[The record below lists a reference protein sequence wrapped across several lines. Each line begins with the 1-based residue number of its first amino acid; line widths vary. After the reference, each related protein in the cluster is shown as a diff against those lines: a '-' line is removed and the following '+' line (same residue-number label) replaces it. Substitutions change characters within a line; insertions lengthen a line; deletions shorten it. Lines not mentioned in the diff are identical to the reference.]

1 MKTLRRIWKRVLNS
15 VTGRS
20 GEQRLRE
27 EMEEHVAMQTEEN
40 LRAGMSAVEA
50 RRQALLKWGAREA
63 VREQYHAEK
72 GLPGLETIVH
82 DLRDAM
88 RHLRKAPGFSAT
100 VIITLALGIGA
111 TTAIFTLVHQVMLKS
126 LPVAKPDELWRIGDK
141 IRCCN
146 WGGYTQGYDGDFAL
160 FSWEAYKNFRE
171 HTPEFADLA
180 ALQAGN
186 APLGVRRAGSQAAV
200 QTFNGQEV
208 SGNFFRTL
216 GVQPWIGRM
225 MTDADDQI
233 GAPPVAV
240 MSYRTWEI
248 KYGSDPSVVGGSFQL
263 NGHAF
268 TVIGVTPPGFYGAK
282 LSGSQMPDFW
292 LPITAE
298 DILGGPVSRIKRA
311 NENYL
316 DILGRVRPGVS
327 STALEAK
334 LRVQFHDW
342 LARHVPDMEPI
353 EKQLWQKQTLHL
365 SPGGAGVAVMRDQ
378 YEDGLKLLLIAAG
391 CVLLVACGNMAN
403 LMLARGLRNRTQI
416 SVRVAM
422 GASRLRLVRSALVES
437 VMLAVI
443 GGAFGIAVAYAGTR
457 LILHLAFQIGGP
469 NNYVPVSA
477 EPSWPVLLFTLG
489 LSIFTGVVFGTAP
502 AWMTTHADP
511 VEALRG
517 ANRSVGRGR
526 TWAQKAL
533 VIAQAAMSLVLLS
546 AAALLIQSLRNLKHQ
561 DFGFDMHGRYI
572 AWINPTLGS
581 YKPEQMEQVYRR
593 VDEGLMKIPGVRM
606 VAPALYAPMTGDSWN
621 SGVRIQGSPEPG
633 PKENTSAGWARV
645 MPGFFDA
652 IGAKMVMGRALNE
665 DDTAATRV
673 VAVVNEA
680 FVKRFF
686 KDRNPIGQHFGF
698 GRLKDASTYEIVGVV
713 RDIRYMTDDYKEPV
727 GPMAWVSELQT
738 PHFDDPKQLEGE
750 KFSHFLYNIVI
761 WAPGDPPG
769 MEDKV
774 RKAIASVDP
783 NLVLYAVD
791 PYESVVSADFQQEN
805 MIATLTSL
813 FGLLGLVLAAV
824 GLYGVMTYSVEQ
836 RTNEIGLRMAL
847 GADRK
852 DVVSMVLKGAFW
864 QIGLGLGIGI
874 PLAIEAGRL
883 MKDQLF
889 GVQPWNP
896 AMLLAAAGML
906 AAAAVVASLVPVRR
920 AVGVEPMVALRN
932 E

>member
-1 MKTLRRIWKRVLNS
+1 ML
-15 VTGRS
+15 
-20 GEQRLRE
+20 
-27 EMEEHVAMQTEEN
+27 A
-40 LRAGMSAVEA
+40 
-50 RRQALLKWGAREA
+50 
-63 VREQYHAEK
+63 
-72 GLPGLETIVH
+72 
-82 DLRDAM
+82 DLRDAV
-88 RHLRKAPGFSAT
+88 RQLRKAPGFTAT
-100 VIITLALGIGA
+100 VVITLALGIGA

-126 LPVAKPDELWRIGDK
+126 LPVTKPEELWRIGDK

-146 WGGYTQGYDGDFAL
+146 WGGYTQGFDNDFAL

-186 APLGVRRAGSQAAV
+186 APLGVRRAGSQTAV

-225 MTDADDQI
+225 MTDADDRAA
-233 GAPPVAV
+233 APPVAV
-240 MSYRTWEI
+240 MSYRTWEM
-248 KYGSDPSVVGGSFQL
+248 KFGSDPSVVGGSFQL

-282 LSGSQMPDFW
+282 LSGNGMPDFW
-292 LPITAE
+292 MPISAE
-298 DILGGPVSRIKRA
+298 DILAGPVSRIKRA

-316 DILGRVRPGVS
+316 DILGRVRPGVDPKS
-327 STALEAK
+327 LEAK
-334 LRVQFHDW
+334 LQVELHEW
-342 LARHVPDMEPI
+342 LASHVADMEPV
-353 EKQLWQKQTLHL
+353 EKQIWQKQTLHL
-365 SPGGAGVAVMRDQ
+365 APGGGGVAVMRDQ
-378 YEDGLKLLLIAAG
+378 YQDGLKLLLIAAG
-391 CVLLVACGNMAN
+391 CVLLVACGNLAN
-403 LMLARGLRNRTQI
+403 LMLARGLKNRGQV

-422 GASRLRLVRSALVES
+422 GASRLRLVRRALVES
-437 VMLAVI
+437 VLLAVI
-443 GGAFGIAVAYAGTR
+443 GGAFGVGVAYGGTR
-457 LILHLAFQIGGP
+457 LILRLAFQIGGP

-477 EPSWPVLLFTLG
+477 EPSWTVLLFTLG
-489 LSIFTGVVFGTAP
+489 LSVLTGVIFGVAP
-502 AWMTTHADP
+502 AWMTSHADP

-533 VIAQAAMSLVLLS
+533 VITQAAMSLVLLS

-561 DFGFDMHGRYI
+561 DFGFEMQGRYI
-572 AWINPTLGS
+572 AWINPTLGN
-581 YKPEQMEQVYRR
+581 YKAEQMEQVFRR

-621 SGVRIQGSPEPG
+621 FGVRVQGQPEPG
-633 PKENTSAGWARV
+633 PKDNSSAGWSRV

-652 IGAKMVMGRALNE
+652 IGAKMLMGRPLNE
-665 DDTAATRV
+665 DDTAATRT

-680 FVKRFF
+680 FAKRFL
-686 KDRNPIGQHFGF
+686 KDKNPIGQHFGF
-698 GRLKDASTYEIVGVV
+698 NRIRYASTFEIVGVV
-713 RDIRYMTDDYKEPV
+713 KDIRYMTYDYKEPV
-727 GPMAWVSELQT
+727 GPMMWISELQN
-738 PHFDDPKQLEGE
+738 PQYDDAEVTEGQ
-750 KFSHFLYNIVI
+750 KHSLYLYNIVI

-769 MEDKV
+769 MEEKV

-783 NLVLYAVD
+783 NLVLYGVD
-791 PYESVVSADFQQEN
+791 PYKEVVSADFQQEN

-824 GLYGVMTYSVEQ
+824 GLYGVMAYTVEQ

-847 GADRK
+847 GAARK
-852 DVVSMVLKGAFW
+852 DVVSMVLRGAFW
-864 QIGLGLGIGI
+864 QIGIGLGIGI
-874 PLAIEAGRL
+874 PLAILAGKL

-906 AAAAVVASLVPVRR
+906 AAAAMIASLVPVRR